1 MLFKISW
8 RNIWRNPTRSFVVIG
23 AIIVGVWSVIF
34 LASMAAGMMDSYVD
48 NAINNEISHIQI
60 HHPEFTKEKEA
71 KFFLED
77 MDQLLEKTVNVEG
90 VTAASARSMTNA
102 MIASGKSTRGIR
114 VAGIMP
120 ELEEKV
126 TGISEK
132 MIEGDYLNG
141 KGKNPILVSKVI
153 AEKLKL
159 KMRSKVVLT
168 MQDLDGDITAG
179 AFRVAGIFES
189 GNNMYDET
197 ITFVRYKDLNRI
209 LGKENVGHEIAIKV
223 DNLQVL
229 DTTQVLLANA
239 LPDQSVQS
247 YKEIAPE
254 LELFQTQIRMAAQI
268 YMFIFMLA
276 LIFGIIN
283 TMLMTVLERVKELGM
298 LMSVGMNKFK
308 VFSMIMLE
316 TLMLAV
322 ISAPIGLG
330 LGYFTT
336 NYFNKNGINLA
347 GFSEEGMKQF
357 GMSTFIYP
365 SVEPSIYL
373 DLAIAV
379 AITAIIASIYPAL
392 KAIRLR
398 PVEAIRKI

>member
-34 LASMAAGMMDSYVD
+34 LASVAAGMMDSYVES
-48 NAINNEISHIQI
+48 AIDNEISHIQI
-60 HHPEFTKEKEA
+60 HHPEFIKEKESRYY
-71 KFFLED
+71 LED
-77 MDQLLEKTVNVEG
+77 IDQLIEKAASTEG
-90 VTAASARSMTNA
+90 VSAVSARSLTNA

-114 VAGIMP
+114 VAGIIP
-120 ELEEKV
+120 DLEKKV

-132 MIEGDYLNG
+132 ITEGEYLNDQ
-141 KGKNPILVSKVI
+141 GKNPVLVSKVI
-153 AEKLKL
+153 AQKLNL

-168 MQDLDGDITAG
+168 MQTLEGEITAG

-197 ITFVRYKDLNRI
+197 IVFVRFGDLNRI
-209 LGKENVGHEIAIKV
+209 LGKENIGHELAIRV
-223 DNLQVL
+223 ESLSLL
-229 DTTQVLLANA
+229 DTTQVMLQQAM
-239 LPDQSVQS
+239 PDQLVQT
-247 YKEIAPE
+247 YKEISPE
-254 LELFQTQIRMAAQI
+254 LELFQSQIGNAAKI

-276 LIFGIIN
+276 LIFGIVN
-283 TMLMTVLERVKELGM
+283 TMLMTVLERVRELGM
-298 LMSVGMNKFK
+298 LMSVGMNKGK
-308 VFSMIMLE
+308 VFLMIVLE
-316 TLMLAV
+316 TLLLAL
-322 ISAPIGLG
+322 IAAPIGLG
-330 LGYFTT
+330 IGYLTT
-336 NYFNKNGINLA
+336 SYFSKTGINLSV
-347 GFSEEGMKQF
+347 FSSEGMKQF

-365 SVEPSIYL
+365 TVEPSIYVN
-373 DLAIAV
+373 LAVAV

>member
-34 LASMAAGMMDSYVD
+34 LASVAAGMMDNYVD
-48 NAINNEISHIQI
+48 NAIDNEISHIQI
-60 HHPEFTKEKEA
+60 HHPEFTKEKES
-71 KFFLED
+71 KYFMENMGELID
-77 MDQLLEKTVNVEG
+77 KTAAIEG
-90 VTAASARSMTNA
+90 VKAVSGRSMTNA

-126 TGISEK
+126 TGISGK
-132 MIEGDYLNG
+132 LIEGEYLNG
-141 KGKNPILVSKVI
+141 KGKNPILISKVT
-153 AEKLKL
+153 AERLKL

-168 MQDLDGDITAG
+168 MQNLDGDITAG

-197 ITFVRYKDLNRI
+197 ISFVRYTDLNRI
-209 LGKENVGHEIAIKV
+209 LGKENVGHEIALKV
-223 DNLQVL
+223 ENLQIL
-229 DTTQVLLANA
+229 DTTQVLLNQA
-239 LPDQSVQS
+239 LPDKSVQT
-247 YKEIAPE
+247 YKEISPE
-254 LELFQTQIRMAAQI
+254 LELFQTQIRLAAQI

-283 TMLMTVLERVKELGM
+283 TMLMTVLERIKELGM

-308 VFSMIMLE
+308 VFFMIMLE

-322 ISAPIGLG
+322 LSAPVGLG
-330 LGYFTT
+330 IGYMTT
-336 NYFNKNGINLA
+336 NYFNKNGINLSA
-347 GFSEEGMKQF
+347 FSEEGMKQF

-365 SVEPSIYL
+365 SVEPGIYL
-373 DLAIAV
+373 DLAVAV
-379 AITAIIASIYPAL
+379 AITALVASIYPAI

>member
-8 RNIWRNPTRSFVVIG
+8 RNIWRNPTRSLVVIG

-34 LASMAAGMMDSYVD
+34 LASVAAGMMDSYVES
-48 NAINNEISHIQI
+48 AIDNEISHIQI
-60 HHPEFTKEKEA
+60 HHPEFTREKES
-71 KFFLED
+71 KYYLED
-77 MDQLLEKTVNVEG
+77 IDQLIEKAAATDG
-90 VTAASARSMTNA
+90 VTAVSARSLTNA

-114 VAGIMP
+114 IAGVMP
-120 ELEEKV
+120 ELEREV
-126 TGISEK
+126 TGISKK
-132 MIEGDYLNG
+132 MVEGEYLNG
-141 KGKNPILVSKVI
+141 KGRSPILVSQVT

-168 MQDLDGDITAG
+168 MQTLDGEITAG

-197 ITFVRYKDLNRI
+197 IAFVRYVDLNNI
-209 LGKENVGHEIAIKV
+209 LGKENIGHELALRV
-223 DNLQVL
+223 ESLPVL
-229 DTTQVLLANA
+229 DTTQVMLSQAM
-239 LPDQSVQS
+239 PDLSVQT
-247 YKEIAPE
+247 YKEISPE
-254 LELFQTQIRMAAQI
+254 LELFQSQIGNAAKI

-283 TMLMTVLERVKELGM
+283 TMLMTVLERIRELGM
-298 LMSVGMNKFK
+298 LMSVGMNKVK
-308 VFSMIMLE
+308 VFLMIMLE

-322 ISAPIGLG
+322 IAAPIGLG
-330 LGYFTT
+330 IGYLTT
-336 NYFNKNGINLA
+336 RYFSKTGINLSV
-347 GFSEEGMKQF
+347 FSSEGMKQF

-365 SVEPSIYL
+365 TVEPGIYV
-373 DLAIAV
+373 DLAVAV
-379 AITAIIASIYPAL
+379 AITAIVASVYPAI